1 LYKVLQWEQLKNNK
15 IEEVFRVGK
24 IKFEKTYRSGAV
36 TNGAHKSGN
45 RAHLRSVGLLDDD
58 IEKPFIGV
66 VNSFNEMH
74 PGHIHLNLLAA
85 EIKKGIHEAGG
96 IPFEFNTISICD
108 GITQG
113 HDGMSYVLPSRDYI
127 TDSIELVVQAQQLDG
142 IVLLA
147 SCDKIEPG
155 MLMAAA
161 RLNIPAIFV
170 TGGPMMPGNHAGE
183 AMAISDMRE
192 VAGRWQRGEV
202 TDDEFY
208 EMECSVCPG
217 PGSCAMQGTAN
228 TMAVVAETI
237 GMTLPNCATLH
248 AVDSAKKRLA
258 KESGR
263 TIVELV
269 KKDIKP
275 TDFITKN
282 SLINA
287 IRVCS
292 ATSGSTNASLHI
304 PALAH
309 ELGIDIDI
317 NDFEVESRTTPYL
330 VKLKPSGKTTFLDFH
345 LAGGVPALLKEMLPI
360 LNENE
365 KICTGQTIR
374 EVAEGAKNRNKEVI
388 RPLTN
393 PFSQHGT
400 YAVLGGS
407 LAPEGSIVKESGVSE
422 KMKVHKG
429 PARVFNSEE
438 EATRAVYDGVVM
450 AGDVVIVRYEG
461 PKGGPGMPEMLATT
475 SAIMGMGLGDS
486 TALVTDGRFS
496 GATRGP
502 CIGHV
507 SPEAALGGPIGLV
520 KDGDIIELDIPN
532 RKLNLLVSEEELT
545 ERRLKFIPLDKGVK
559 SKVLKRYAAL
569 VGPVSK
575 GAILKTSL
583 ED

>member
-1 LYKVLQWEQLKNNK
+1 M
-15 IEEVFRVGK
+15 GK
-24 IKFEKTYRSGAV
+24 IIFNKPYRSGDV

-74 PGHIHLNLLAA
+74 PGHIHLNLLSA

-113 HDGMSYVLPSRDYI
+113 HEGMSFVLPSRDYI
-127 TDSIELVVQAQQLDG
+127 TDSIEIVVQAQRLDG

-147 SCDKIEPG
+147 SCDKIEPA

-161 RLNIPAIFV
+161 RLNIPAIMV
-170 TGGPMMPGNHAGE
+170 TGGPMMPGNYDGVD
-183 AMAISDMRE
+183 MAISDMRE

-202 TDDEFY
+202 SDKQFY

-228 TMAVVAETI
+228 TMAVVAEVL

-258 KESGR
+258 KESGKV
-263 TIVELV
+263 IVELV

-275 TDFITKN
+275 RDYITKN

-292 ATSGSTNASLHI
+292 ATSGSTNAALHI
-304 PALAH
+304 PALAY

-317 NDFEVESRTTPYL
+317 NDFEEESKTTPYL

-345 LAGGVPALLKEMLPI
+345 RSGGVPALLKEMLP
-360 LNENE
+360 LLHADER
-365 KICTGQTIR
+365 ICTGQTIG
-374 EVAEGAKNRNKEVI
+374 EVAENAENRNQEII

-393 PFSQHGT
+393 PFSPYGT
-400 YAVLGGS
+400 YAVLSGS
-407 LAPEGSIVKESGVSE
+407 LAPGGSIVKESGVSE

-429 PARVFNSEE
+429 PACVFNSEE
-438 EATRAVYDGVVM
+438 EATRAVYDGIVK

-520 KDGDIIELDIPN
+520 ENGDIIELDIPN
-532 RKLNLLVSEEELT
+532 RKLNLLVPEEELA
-545 ERRLKFIPLDKGVK
+545 RRRANFKPFDKGVK

-575 GAILKTSL
+575 GAILKTGL